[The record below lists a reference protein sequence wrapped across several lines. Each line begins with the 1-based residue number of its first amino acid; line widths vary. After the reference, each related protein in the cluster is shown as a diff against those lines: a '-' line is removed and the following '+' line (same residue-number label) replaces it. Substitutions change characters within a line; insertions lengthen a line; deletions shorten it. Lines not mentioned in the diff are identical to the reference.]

1 MRESQVRSV
10 GFSATSYTEL
20 DDGTLARVVSPVPR
34 SLGAPTTA
42 TKQAQS
48 RTAQS
53 AATTMIELPLDVY
66 LLNLQI
72 MQDTIETY
80 EVAVGRGSKFQR
92 RKVHSVAETID
103 SGQTEQTVRASIAR
117 ANEIWKPAEIKF
129 QLNKWIS
136 KDIEFDSKV
145 VTEEGFLSL
154 VAALKLEPDR
164 LEHVVRPQVR
174 ECAPG
179 GQAVDSLG
187 CGNPGVCRQS
197 DAGKRPAHELGPFAR
212 VARSEVRGRVSGKP
226 IQPDVRS
233 PLRWISADSGSDQN
247 CAREARTKIK

>member
-1 MRESQVRSV
+1 
-10 GFSATSYTEL
+10 
-20 DDGTLARVVSPVPR
+20 
-34 SLGAPTTA
+34 
-42 TKQAQS
+42 
-48 RTAQS
+48 
-53 AATTMIELPLDVY
+53 MIELPLDVY

-80 EVAVGRGSKFQR
+80 EVAVGRGKQIQR

-154 VAALKLEPDR
+154 VAALKLEPTG
-164 LEHVVRPQVR
+164 LSMLFVRKF
-174 ECAPG
+174 ESAHLG

-187 CGNPGVCRQS
+187 AGILASVANPTQGNVL
-197 DAGKRPAHELGPFAR
+197 AHELGHLLGLPDLKYVEGSVENRYNLMYEALSAGYQLTADQIKTAR
-212 VARSEVRGRVSGKP
+212 AK
-226 IQPDVRS
+226 
-233 PLRWISADSGSDQN
+233 
-247 CAREARTKIK
+247 ARTKIK